1 MFKLSRTFKP
11 IGLFCLFL
19 SLAAAAEASPI
30 TINSGTASLINS
42 FAWDW
47 GVNLIGNGF
56 SVSTSQAGLDLD
68 GFTKSLA
75 SNLTVFGDVR
85 GGEMGINNHWY
96 PNVNYAGFV
105 RLEFV
110 HDPITLLQ
118 GPILQ
123 GVSESTPFTMTGVVY
138 FPGVVSADLVGNGNL
153 TVKWDTVNR
162 GYYSAVF
169 TFVPEP
175 SSFAFLAIGF
185 ASVAVLAW
193 KRKGRLPVPAE
204 RRGNN

>member
-1 MFKLSRTFKP
+1 
-11 IGLFCLFL
+11 
-19 SLAAAAEASPI
+19 
-30 TINSGTASLINS
+30 
-42 FAWDW
+42 
-47 GVNLIGNGF
+47 
-56 SVSTSQAGLDLD
+56 
-68 GFTKSLA
+68 
-75 SNLTVFGDVR
+75 
-85 GGEMGINNHWY
+85 
-96 PNVNYAGFV
+96 
-105 RLEFV
+105 
-110 HDPITLLQ
+110 
-118 GPILQ
+118 
-123 GVSESTPFTMTGVVY
+123 MTGVVY